1 MVVATVNKTV
11 LTPTAN
17 VMSNR
22 LEVDMSQG
30 SRFEVVLFS
39 IEVFFMCTVQHLA
52 MKHGAD
58 GGNRTHSLR
67 FTKPLLYR

>member
-22 LEVDMSQG
+22 LELDMSQG
-30 SRFEVVLFS
+30 SPLVAVLFS
-39 IEVFFMCTVQHLA
+39 IEVFLMY
-52 MKHGAD
+52 GI
-58 GGNRTHSLR
+58 
-67 FTKPLLYR
+67 